1 MNIAIRSLCLA
12 AALALLPTTV
22 MAQTSDRAA
31 VDQVMQT
38 MMRGFEAGDPA
49 IILQV
54 LRKDGVVVGYSP
66 VTKGMMQVS
75 AEEWAKG
82 FPGAPAADED
92 KRHRKYEILDVTP
105 HGALVKVSLDYPRW
119 DGVDYLGLAKI
130 DGKWVIISKSWTGTS
145 KPAAP

>member
-1 MNIAIRSLCLA
+1 MNASIRSLCLS
-12 AALALLPTTV
+12 AALVLLPTTL
-22 MAQTSDRAA
+22 MAQNSDRDA

-38 MMRGFEAGDPA
+38 MMRGFEAGDPTL
-49 IILQV
+49 ILQV

-82 FPGAPAADED
+82 FPGKPADDED
-92 KRHRKYEILDVTP
+92 KRHRKYEILDVTE

-130 DGKWVIISKSWTGTS
+130 DGKWMIISKSWTGRS